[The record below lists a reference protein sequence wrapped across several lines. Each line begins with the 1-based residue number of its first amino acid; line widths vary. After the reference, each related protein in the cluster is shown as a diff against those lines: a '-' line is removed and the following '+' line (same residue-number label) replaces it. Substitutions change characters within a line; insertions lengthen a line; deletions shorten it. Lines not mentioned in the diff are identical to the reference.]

1 MSSTARHRR
10 PKMTEPA
17 VFDEQEGGADP
28 ATISQAAHDT
38 AHALVYHGRDSD
50 DPEITERFIRLA
62 ETEGIE
68 AIAELWADSPAHSL
82 AGSLWRI
89 YAIRAAV
96 QENPRRLA
104 EYYRTGRGDGTTTAA
119 IAGVPEPPTSDE
131 MTKLADMVL
140 AGMYTGDIDVAFD
153 RAASFCRVI
162 ARGEALWADNHE
174 GTSQEVAR
182 RMTTRADQLIRTAEE
197 LETSARAYRAGT
209 LD

>member
-1 MSSTARHRR
+1 MSTTPRHRR

-50 DPEITERFIRLA
+50 DPEVTERFIKLA

-96 QENPRRLA
+96 QKDPWRMA
-104 EYYRTGRGDGTTTAA
+104 EYYRTGRSSSVQEA

-140 AGMYTGDIDVAFD
+140 AGMYTGAIDVAFD
-153 RAASFCRVI
+153 RAAAFCRVI
-162 ARGEALWADNHE
+162 ARGEALWADTHE
-174 GTSQEVAR
+174 GTSSRDAR
-182 RMTTRADQLIRTAEE
+182 RLTIRAEQLVGTAED
-197 LETSARAYRAGT
+197 LEASARAFRADK

>member
-10 PKMTEPA
+10 PKMIDPA
-17 VFDEQEGGADP
+17 AFDQQEGGADP
-28 ATISQAAHDT
+28 ATIAQAAHDT

-50 DPEITERFIRLA
+50 DPEVTERFIKLA

-68 AIAELWADSPAHSL
+68 AIAELWSDSPAHSL

-104 EYYRTGRGDGTTTAA
+104 EYYDAGRGHGTTAA
-119 IAGVPEPPTSDE
+119 IAGVPEPPTADE

-140 AGMYTGDIDVAFD
+140 AGMYTGEIDVAFD
-153 RAASFCRVI
+153 RAAAFCRVI
-162 ARGEALWADNHE
+162 ARGEAHWADSHD
-174 GTSQEVAR
+174 GTAADVAR
-182 RMTTRADQLIRTAEE
+182 RMTTRADQLVRTAEE
-197 LETSARAYRAGT
+197 LEASARAFRAGT